1 MRKNSTQL
9 SKEYSDLNTKV
20 LACGARIEARAQE
33 LVKQYPDLN
42 IKQDQSSEKI
52 ITTQEWVNILDLY
65 STSTDDPDTDFIIT
79 SYLKIIS
86 FVEDHIAGQHPHQQQ
101 HLF

>member
-42 IKQDQSSEKI
+42 IKKDTTTDDI
-52 ITTQEWVNILDLY
+52 ITTLDWFNII
-65 STSTDDPDTDFIIT
+65 DFHART
-79 SYLKIIS
+79 NGESHTKFTVKSFLKLIKFI
-86 FVEDHIAGQHPHQQQ
+86 EDHISSQHPHQQQ